1 MAEGGVHLDQD
12 RFSCSICLDLL
23 KDPVTIPCGHSY
35 CMDCIK
41 GCWDQKDHTGFYRCP
56 QCRQTFSSRPVLGRN
71 TILAEVVEE
80 LKKTGLQ
87 AAPPEHCFAGPGD
100 VVCDVCTGRKNKAV
114 KSCLVCLASYCKT
127 HLQPHNESPAF
138 KKHKL
143 TDATGNLQ
151 EKVCSQHDKL
161 LEIYCRTDHQCIC
174 LLCVM
179 DEHRGHDTVSA
190 SAGRTDKQK
199 HLKATQSEFQE
210 GIQQREKK
218 VQELRQA
225 VDSLT
230 RSAQAAAEDTESIFT
245 QMIRSLEKRCSEVV
259 NLIRAQEK
267 AALSRAEGL
276 LERLEQEI
284 AELKRRDAEMEQLSH
299 TEDHIHF
306 LQSFQS
312 LCVPPGPVHLPT
324 IPVDPHCSFGD
335 VKKAFC
341 DLKAQLEEA
350 CKNKLT
356 EISQTVNEVHIV
368 ETSKPSPLKKQQITE
383 PRTREEFLPYAC
395 QLTLDT
401 NTVNENLSLSERNT
415 AVTWKKESQSYP
427 DHPERFD
434 YWKQVL
440 CKEGL
445 SGCCYWELQWSG
457 RGVYV
462 AVSYKGINRKGEG
475 DDCALGHNNKS
486 WSLYCSPSSY
496 SFYHN
501 KVKTPVSGPSSST
514 IGVYLDHRAGTL
526 SFYSVSKDIMT
537 LLHRVQTTFTEPL
550 YPAFRFGFGF
560 FAPGSKV
567 KLCSLR

>member
-23 KDPVTIPCGHSY
+23 KDPVTINCGHSY

-41 GCWDQKDHTGFYRCP
+41 GHWDQEDHVGVYSCP
-56 QCRQTFSSRPVLGRN
+56 QCRQTFILRPILGRN
-71 TILAEVVEE
+71 TILAEVLEK

-100 VVCDVCTGRKNKAV
+100 VVCDVCTGRKLKAF
-114 KSCLVCLASYCKT
+114 KSCLVCLVSYCET
-127 HLQPHNESPAF
+127 HLQPHYDSPAF
-138 KKHKL
+138 KNHKL

-161 LEIYCRTDHQCIC
+161 LDVYCRTDHRCIC

-190 SAGRTDKQK
+190 SAGRTDEQK

-218 VQELRQA
+218 VQDLRQA

-245 QMIRSLEKRCSEVV
+245 QMIRSLEKRRSELKDV
-259 NLIRAQEK
+259 IRAQEK

-284 AELKRRDAEMEQLSH
+284 AELKRRDAEMEQISH

-312 LCVPPGPVHLPT
+312 LCVPPGPVHFVHLPT

-335 VKKAFC
+335 VKKALC

-350 CKNKLT
+350 CKNKFT
-356 EISQTVNEVHIV
+356 EISQTV
-368 ETSKPSPLKKQQITE
+368 KKQQITE
-383 PRTREEFLPYAC
+383 PRTREEFLHYAR

-401 NTVNENLSLSERNT
+401 NTVNGNLRLSERNT
-415 AVTWKKESQSYP
+415 VVTREGQIQSYP

-434 YWKQVL
+434 CWNQVL

-462 AVSYKGINRKGEG
+462 AVSYKGINRKGG
-475 DDCALGHNNKS
+475 DDDCIFGFNNKS
-486 WSLYCSPSSY
+486 WSLICSPSRY

-501 KVKTPVSGPSSST
+501 KVKTAISGPSSST

-560 FAPGSKV
+560 LATGSKV

>member
-1 MAEGGVHLDQD
+1 MAQAGDLLHQEHL
-12 RFSCSICLDLL
+12 SCSICLDLL
-23 KDPVTIPCGHSY
+23 KDPVTINCGHSY

-41 GCWDQKDHTGFYRCP
+41 GHWDQEYHVGVYSCP

-71 TILAEVVEE
+71 TMLAEVVVK

-100 VVCDVCTGRKNKAV
+100 VVCDVCTGRKLKAF
-114 KSCLVCLASYCKT
+114 KSCLVCLVSYCET
-127 HLQPHNESPAF
+127 HLQLHYDFPAF

-161 LEIYCRTDHQCIC
+161 LEVYCRTDHQCIC

-190 SAGRTDKQK
+190 SSGRTDKQK

-218 VQELRQA
+218 VQDLRQA

-312 LCVPPGPVHLPT
+312 LCVPPGPVHFVHLPT

-335 VKKAFC
+335 VKKALC
-341 DLKAQLEEA
+341 DLKGQLEEA
-350 CKNKLT
+350 CKNKFT
-356 EISQTVNEVHIV
+356 EISQTD
-368 ETSKPSPLKKQQITE
+368 
-383 PRTREEFLPYAC
+383 AC

-401 NTVNENLSLSERNT
+401 NTANKNLRLSERNT
-415 AVTWKKESQSYP
+415 AVTWKKEPQSYP

-434 YWKQVL
+434 YWEQVL
-440 CKEGL
+440 CTEGL
-445 SGCCYWELQWSG
+445 SGRCYWELQWSG
-457 RGVYV
+457 FFGVYIG
-462 AVSYKGINRKGEG
+462 ASYKGINRKGRG
-475 DDCALGHNNKS
+475 NDCGLGLNKKS
-486 WSLYCSPSSY
+486 WSLFCSPSSY

-501 KVKTPVSGPSSST
+501 NVKTEVSGPISST

-526 SFYSVSKDIMT
+526 SFYSVSKDTMT

-550 YPAFRFGFGF
+550 YPGFGFGF

-567 KLCSLR
+567 KLCSLK

>member
-41 GCWDQKDHTGFYRCP
+41 GCWDQQDHVGVYSCP

-80 LKKTGLQ
+80 LKKTELQ
-87 AAPPEHCFAGPGD
+87 AAPPEHCFAGIGD
-100 VVCDVCTGRKNKAV
+100 VACDVCPGRKNKAI
-114 KSCLVCLASYCKT
+114 KSCLVCLASYCET

-161 LEIYCRTDHQCIC
+161 LEVYCRTDHQCIC
-174 LLCVM
+174 YLCVM

-190 SAGRTDKQK
+190 SAERTNKQK

-245 QMIRSLEKRCSEVV
+245 QMIRSLEKRRSELKDV
-259 NLIRAQEK
+259 IRAQEK

-312 LCVPPGPVHLPT
+312 LCVPPGPVHFVHLPT

-335 VKKAFC
+335 VKKALC

-350 CKNKLT
+350 CKNKFT
-356 EISQTVNEVHIV
+356 EISQTVKKVVVIP
-368 ETSKPSPLKKQQITE
+368 ET
-383 PRTREEFLPYAC
+383 RTREEFLHYAH

-415 AVTWKKESQSYP
+415 VVTSEGQIQSYP

-434 YWKQVL
+434 YYYQVL
-440 CKEGL
+440 CTEGL
-445 SGCCYWELQWSG
+445 SGCCYWEFQWSG
-457 RGVYV
+457 DNGVCI
-462 AVSYKGINRKGEG
+462 AVSYKGTNRKGKG
-475 DDCALGHNNKS
+475 IDCIFGYNNKS
-486 WSLYCSPSSY
+486 WSLFCSPSSY

-501 KVKTPVSGPSSST
+501 NVEIPVSGPISST

-526 SFYSVSKDIMT
+526 SFYSVSKDTMT

-550 YPAFRFGFGF
+550 YPGFWVWSS
-560 FAPGSKV
+560 SKV

>member
-1 MAEGGVHLDQD
+1 MAEGGVHLDQE

-23 KDPVTIPCGHSY
+23 KDPVTINCGHSY

-41 GCWDQKDHTGFYRCP
+41 GHWDQEDHVGVYSCP

-80 LKKTGLQ
+80 LKKTELQ

-114 KSCLVCLASYCKT
+114 KSCLVCLASYCET

-138 KKHKL
+138 KKHRL
-143 TDATGNLQ
+143 TDATKNLQ

-161 LEIYCRTDHQCIC
+161 LEVYCRTDHLCIC
-174 LLCVM
+174 YLCVM

-190 SAGRTDKQK
+190 SAERTNKQK

-210 GIQQREKK
+210 EIQQREKK

-230 RSAQAAAEDTESIFT
+230 RSAQAAVEDTESIFT
-245 QMIRSLEKRCSEVV
+245 QMIRSLEKRRSELKDV
-259 NLIRAQEK
+259 IRAQEK

-324 IPVDPHCSFGD
+324 IPVYPHCSFGD
-335 VKKAFC
+335 MKKALS
-341 DLKAQLEEA
+341 DLKVRLEEA
-350 CKNKLT
+350 CKNKFT
-356 EISQTVNEVHIV
+356 EISQTV
-368 ETSKPSPLKKQQITE
+368 KKVLVIPE
-383 PRTREEFLPYAC
+383 PRTREEFLRCA
-395 QLTLDT
+395 
-401 NTVNENLSLSERNT
+401 SLLFVVFRLGSVRSGFGQRDWT
-415 AVTWKKESQSYP
+415 RRESRQ
-427 DHPERFD
+427 D
-434 YWKQVL
+434 
-440 CKEGL
+440 
-445 SGCCYWELQWSG
+445 
-457 RGVYV
+457 
-462 AVSYKGINRKGEG
+462 
-475 DDCALGHNNKS
+475 
-486 WSLYCSPSSY
+486 SPSSLHPHWREGGCEDR
-496 SFYHN
+496 S
-501 KVKTPVSGPSSST
+501 
-514 IGVYLDHRAGTL
+514 L
-526 SFYSVSKDIMT
+526 SVSCIARK
-537 LLHRVQTTFTEPL
+537 P
-550 YPAFRFGFGF
+550 
-560 FAPGSKV
+560 
-567 KLCSLR
+567 

>member
-41 GCWDQKDHTGFYRCP
+41 GCWDQQDHVGVYSCP

-80 LKKTGLQ
+80 LKKTELQ
-87 AAPPEHCFAGPGD
+87 AAPPEHCFAGIGD
-100 VVCDVCTGRKNKAV
+100 VVCDVCTGRKLKAF
-114 KSCLVCLASYCKT
+114 KSCLVCLASYCET
-127 HLQPHNESPAF
+127 HLKLHNELIPGNR
-138 KKHKL
+138 HKL

-161 LEIYCRTDHQCIC
+161 LEVYCRTDHQCIC

-190 SAGRTDKQK
+190 SAGRTDEQK
-199 HLKATQSEFQE
+199 HLKASQNEFQE

-218 VQELRQA
+218 VQDLRQA

-245 QMIRSLEKRCSEVV
+245 QMIRSLEKRRSELKDV
-259 NLIRAQEK
+259 IRAQEK

-312 LCVPPGPVHLPT
+312 LCVPPGPVHFVHLPT

-335 VKKAFC
+335 VKKALC

-350 CKNKLT
+350 CKNKFT
-356 EISQTVNEVHIV
+356 EISQTV
-368 ETSKPSPLKKQQITE
+368 KKQQITE
-383 PRTREEFLPYAC
+383 PRTREEFLHYAC

-401 NTVNENLSLSERNT
+401 NTVNENLRLSERNT
-415 AVTWKKESQSYP
+415 VVTREEQIQSYP

-434 YWKQVL
+434 YYYQVL
-440 CKEGL
+440 CAEGL
-445 SGCCYWELQWSG
+445 SGRCYWELQWSG
-457 RGVYV
+457 DDGIDI
-462 AVSYKGINRKGEG
+462 AVSYKGTNRKGKG
-475 DDCALGHNNKS
+475 IDYIFGFNKKS
-486 WSLYCSPSSY
+486 WSLFCSPSSY

-501 KVKTPVSGPSSST
+501 NVKTEVSGPISST

-526 SFYSVSKDIMT
+526 SFYSVSKDTMT
-537 LLHRVQTTFTEPL
+537 LLHRVQTTFTELL
-550 YPAFRFGFGF
+550 YPGFWVRLS
-560 FAPGSKV
+560 SKV

>member
-1 MAEGGVHLDQD
+1 MAQAGDLLHQEHL
-12 RFSCSICLDLL
+12 SCSICLDLL
-23 KDPVTIPCGHSY
+23 KDPVTINCGHSY

-41 GCWDQKDHTGFYRCP
+41 GCWDQQDHVGVYSCP

-71 TILAEVVEE
+71 TMLAEVVEK
-80 LKKTGLQ
+80 LKKTELQ
-87 AAPPEHCFAGPGD
+87 ASPPEHCFAGPGD
-100 VVCDVCTGRKNKAV
+100 VACDVCPGRKNKAV
-114 KSCLVCLASYCKT
+114 KSCLVCLVSYCET
-127 HLQPHNESPAF
+127 HLQLHYDSPAF

-143 TDATGNLQ
+143 TDATRNLQ
-151 EKVCSQHDKL
+151 QKVCSQHDKL
-161 LEIYCRTDHQCIC
+161 LEVYCRTDHQCIC

-190 SAGRTDKQK
+190 SAGRTDEQK

-245 QMIRSLEKRCSEVV
+245 QMIRSLEKRRSEVV

-335 VKKAFC
+335 VKKALC
-341 DLKAQLEEA
+341 DLKGQLEEA
-350 CKNKLT
+350 CKNKFT
-356 EISQTVNEVHIV
+356 EISQTV
-368 ETSKPSPLKKQQITE
+368 KKQQITE